1 MLIMRIDRRALLATA
16 LAAPSVLRERPA
28 AAADD
33 PPWMIMAGQDSG
45 PSGRWDHSLILDTW
59 RNRLLVVGGRDIV
72 GAVADNL
79 WSFDIGTYTWSEL
92 HLSGPE
98 ARFGSAAAAASDGS
112 GFYYFGGESEYAVFD
127 DLWWFDFASTTW
139 QQIQPGRGPGARSGA
154 KGVID
159 GQGRFVISHGSYGPM
174 FFDDTWAFDSSKGV
188 WTGISP
194 QGQRPLGRYHHNLV
208 ALPEYGSMLLFGG
221 QAWLR
226 QGDLWVY
233 DFDSA
238 SWSDVTPAVG
248 PSPRTGAAMAALG
261 TTLLLVGGDSGLGFM
276 SDVWRGY
283 FDGYTVGWTE
293 LTLVNHGPMGIYRR
307 AWHDMTAANG
317 EYYVFG
323 GAGVE
328 DALGDLWRFSLD
340 RFTESDHSLEPSGD
354 DSSDA

>member
-45 PSGRWDHSLILDTW
+45 PSAVGSQLISTP
-59 RNRLLVVGGRDIV
+59 
-72 GAVADNL
+72 GATDFSSSAPRYRRRVADNL
-79 WSFDIGTYTWSEL
+79 WSFDIGTYTWSEYIF
-92 HLSGPE
+92 P
-98 ARFGSAAAAASDGS
+98 ARSSVRKRMPRGFDGS
-112 GFYYFGGESEYAVFD
+112 GFYNSAGIRICGLRRSLVVRLRIHDVSAD
-127 DLWWFDFASTTW
+127 PA
-139 QQIQPGRGPGARSGA
+139 GRGPGARSGA

-159 GQGRFVISHGSYGPM
+159 GQGRFVISHGSYGL

-188 WTGISP
+188 
-194 QGQRPLGRYHHNLV
+194 GQVSRRRVSDRLGATITIWF

-317 EYYVFG
+317 EYYLFG